1 MEPQHPQVSALT
13 PVTAGPA
20 SAGAPAPTPAGPT
33 VPERPQTDT
42 DTATGTGSWPAVP
55 PAPAPV
61 KPAPPPAAP
70 EPPILSSP
78 PAVTPLGPTFGSQ
91 TSPKSF
97 PGGSVPAPRA
107 AAAEDDPTITISGG
121 DPPGTTIRTGPGP
134 GAERTADIG
143 GPEPGTV
150 WTEERS
156 DEGAQRQG
164 KTVPLGRRARASGA
178 SAEGHGARA
187 SGASAENTE
196 SPLLQLQRTVRRQ
209 QAARMPGRDLVW
221 QPRFAYSSA
230 LIILLAL
237 TVVSMPLWIVLYRIT
252 DTATGGPPVAD
263 LVALC
268 MMLLGGFLTGAA
280 AWVIIIEMRGRVRM
294 VDTLARTGEREAMI
308 APATPELPVLDA
320 PLDVPSDPMA
330 RREPVWD
337 PDTAAATYQ
346 ARVEAQQ
353 VNAASMLEASSKLL
367 TAFSNVLRSFGQLPA
382 QVAMLAVALALFVGA
397 TVLSLR

>member
-1 MEPQHPQVSALT
+1 LV
-13 PVTAGPA
+13 
-20 SAGAPAPTPAGPT
+20 
-33 VPERPQTDT
+33 
-42 DTATGTGSWPAVP
+42 
-55 PAPAPV
+55 
-61 KPAPPPAAP
+61 
-70 EPPILSSP
+70 
-78 PAVTPLGPTFGSQ
+78 GSQ
-91 TSPKSF
+91 ASPTRYPSV
-97 PGGSVPAPRA
+97 SVPAPRVTA
-107 AAAEDDPTITISGG
+107 PEDDSPTIAISRSDPPATAAET
-121 DPPGTTIRTGPGP
+121 
-134 GAERTADIG
+134 TADIG
-143 GPEPGTV
+143 SEPRTTDRPDHGPEPGAV
-150 WTEERS
+150 WTAERS
-156 DEGAQRQG
+156 EARAERQG

-178 SAEGHGARA
+178 SAGGSA
-187 SGASAENTE
+187 SGASAGGPASAESTE
-196 SPLLQLQRTVRRQ
+196 SPLLQLQRSVRRQ
-209 QAARMPGRDLVW
+209 QPVRPPGRDLVW

-230 LIILLAL
+230 LIILFAL

-252 DTATGGPPVAD
+252 DTANGGPPVAD

-294 VDTLARTGEREAMI
+294 VDTLAKTGEREAMI

-337 PDTAAATYQ
+337 PDAAATTYQ

-353 VNAASMLEASSKLL
+353 VNAAAMLEASGKLL

>member
-1 MEPQHPQVSALT
+1 
-13 PVTAGPA
+13 
-20 SAGAPAPTPAGPT
+20 
-33 VPERPQTDT
+33 
-42 DTATGTGSWPAVP
+42 
-55 PAPAPV
+55 
-61 KPAPPPAAP
+61 
-70 EPPILSSP
+70 
-78 PAVTPLGPTFGSQ
+78 
-91 TSPKSF
+91 
-97 PGGSVPAPRA
+97 
-107 AAAEDDPTITISGG
+107 
-121 DPPGTTIRTGPGP
+121 
-134 GAERTADIG
+134 
-143 GPEPGTV
+143 
-150 WTEERS
+150 
-156 DEGAQRQG
+156 
-164 KTVPLGRRARASGA
+164 VPLARRARASV
-178 SAEGHGARA
+178 
-187 SGASAENTE
+187 ASAENTE

-209 QAARMPGRDLVW
+209 QAAARTPGRDLVW

-230 LIILLAL
+230 LVILFAL

-294 VDTLARTGEREAMI
+294 VDTLAKTGEREAMI
-308 APATPELPVLDA
+308 APAAPELPVLDA
-320 PLDVPSDPMA
+320 PLDVPADPLA

>member
-1 MEPQHPQVSALT
+1 
-13 PVTAGPA
+13 
-20 SAGAPAPTPAGPT
+20 
-33 VPERPQTDT
+33 
-42 DTATGTGSWPAVP
+42 
-55 PAPAPV
+55 
-61 KPAPPPAAP
+61 
-70 EPPILSSP
+70 
-78 PAVTPLGPTFGSQ
+78 
-91 TSPKSF
+91 
-97 PGGSVPAPRA
+97 
-107 AAAEDDPTITISGG
+107 
-121 DPPGTTIRTGPGP
+121 
-134 GAERTADIG
+134 
-143 GPEPGTV
+143 
-150 WTEERS
+150 
-156 DEGAQRQG
+156 
-164 KTVPLGRRARASGA
+164 VPLARRARASA
-178 SAEGHGARA
+178 
-187 SGASAENTE
+187 ASAENTE

-209 QAARMPGRDLVW
+209 QAAARTPGRDLVW

-230 LIILLAL
+230 LVILFAL

-294 VDTLARTGEREAMI
+294 VDTLAKTGEREAMI
-308 APATPELPVLDA
+308 APAAPELPVLDA
-320 PLDVPSDPMA
+320 PLDVPADPLA

>member
-1 MEPQHPQVSALT
+1 M
-13 PVTAGPA
+13 
-20 SAGAPAPTPAGPT
+20 
-33 VPERPQTDT
+33 
-42 DTATGTGSWPAVP
+42 
-55 PAPAPV
+55 
-61 KPAPPPAAP
+61 
-70 EPPILSSP
+70 
-78 PAVTPLGPTFGSQ
+78 FGSQ
-91 TSPKSF
+91 ASPISF
-97 PGGSVPAPRA
+97 PSVSIPAPRA
-107 AAAEDDPTITISGG
+107 AAPEDDPTIAIA
-121 DPPGTTIRTGPGP
+121 TTRRATETGPEP
-134 GAERTADIG
+134 GAVSSPAEP

-150 WTEERS
+150 WTEERRDS
-156 DEGAQRQG
+156 GAGTPTTERGTSEAEASNWEQRRG
-164 KTVPLGRRARASGA
+164 KTVPLGPRTRASEA
-178 SAEGHGARA
+178 SAESR
-187 SGASAENTE
+187 E
-196 SPLLQLQRTVRRQ
+196 SPLLDLQRTVRRQ
-209 QAARMPGRDLVW
+209 QAAARAPGRDLVW

-230 LIILLAL
+230 LIILFAL

-294 VDTLARTGEREAMI
+294 VDTLAKTGEREAMI
-308 APATPELPVLDA
+308 APASPELPVLDA
-320 PLDVPSDPMA
+320 PLDVPSDPLA
-330 RREPVWD
+330 RREHVWD
-337 PDTAAATYQ
+337 PDAAAATYQ